1 LHQNTKRFA
10 GVDMSHGGDAVR
22 IEGTYSKGLRR
33 RVARLRVPF
42 ALVALAICQCACTL
56 VFSVDIILEIWSAQG
71 EIFHLGLELTATLGL
86 FIGAF
91 FGVHWVTRVLRK
103 QEDMTR
109 SLTAASGVLSDL
121 MSSYFRQ
128 WSLTSAE
135 VDVATFTI
143 KGFSIAETAAM
154 RKSTEGTVKSH
165 LNAIY
170 RKAGVQGRAQLVS
183 VLVEDLLNTPLLGA
197 DNTAS

>member
-1 LHQNTKRFA
+1 
-10 GVDMSHGGDAVR
+10 MSHDGDEVR
-22 IEGTYSKGLRR
+22 SANAFSKGSRR
-33 RVARLRVPF
+33 KAAHLRVPF
-42 ALVALAICQCACTL
+42 AFVALAICQCACTL
-56 VFSVDIILEIWSAQG
+56 VFTVDIILEIWSTQRN
-71 EIFHLGLELTATLGL
+71 IFHLGMELTATLGL

-91 FGVHWVTRVLRK
+91 FGVHWVSRLLRK

-121 MSSYFRQ
+121 MASYFRQ

-135 VDVATFTI
+135 IDVATFTI

-170 RKAGVQGRAQLVS
+170 RKAGVQGRGQLVS
-183 VLVEDLLNTPLLGA
+183 VLVEDLLNTPLLGEDKA
-197 DNTAS
+197 PH